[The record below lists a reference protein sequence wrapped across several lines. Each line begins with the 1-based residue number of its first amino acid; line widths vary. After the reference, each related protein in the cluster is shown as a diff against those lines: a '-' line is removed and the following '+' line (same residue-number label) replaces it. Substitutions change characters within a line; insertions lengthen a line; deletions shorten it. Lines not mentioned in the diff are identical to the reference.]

1 MIQKQQQPTECFR
14 TTIGGQALIEGI
26 LMRGP
31 EKQAIVVRK
40 PDGDLVTKVDER
52 KNYYRQ
58 TMETLKGLETL
69 PVFRTVIHV
78 DSAVEWA
85 QDNSTTVV
93 SYRRSSRSAREY
105 LDFAKE
111 VEEKCR

>member
-1 MIQKQQQPTECFR
+1 
-14 TTIGGQALIEGI
+14 
-26 LMRGP
+26 
-31 EKQAIVVRK
+31 
-40 PDGDLVTKVDER
+40 
-52 KNYYRQ
+52 
-58 TMETLKGLETL
+58 METLKGLETL